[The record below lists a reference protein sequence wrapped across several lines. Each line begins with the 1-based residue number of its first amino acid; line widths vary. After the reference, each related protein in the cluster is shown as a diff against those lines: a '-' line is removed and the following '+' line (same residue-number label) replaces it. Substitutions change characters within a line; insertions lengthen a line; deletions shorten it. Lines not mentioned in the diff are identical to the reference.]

1 MGLLEKVFEEAGLVV
16 LQRVCLVV
24 QGAVL
29 EGVQEVV
36 YCDYFLPK
44 VHYEVL
50 QVVLREILL
59 GVPLVVF
66 WVVFQV
72 GFLREGLVVFGKAEK
87 G

>member
-16 LQRVCLVV
+16 LQKVRLVV
-24 QGAVL
+24 RGVVL

-50 QVVLREILL
+50 RVVLREILL
-59 GVPLVVF
+59 GVPLVVLG
-66 WVVFQV
+66 VVFRV
-72 GFLREGLVVFGKAEK
+72 GFLREGLVVFGKAER